1 MTRPHYLRLATL
13 VAALAVMMGDVRA
26 QPAAPSATTVSVDT
40 LFADAAAKE
49 TAVRKALAGS
59 SPAPTALKA
68 ARTVVAD
75 FENLVRRFPS
85 SGYCDDAL
93 WRAAQLSRDGFAL
106 FGEIREQ
113 MTAMRLLQTLQ
124 SQYPSSKWAKLA
136 PAQLATLRAAVPPLP
151 PSGRADVHLEA
162 LPTPERVAASRAS
175 LVPPPAPR
183 PAEASTAAPGRVA
196 TIKDIRRAAIGDTIR
211 VVVELDMEVAFRD
224 ERLEHPARVFVDLS
238 PTRASDRFKEQ
249 TIRFESDSDPVRHV
263 RIGKHPNATT
273 RIVLE
278 AAGISSHSVYPLYS
292 PYRLVIDCLRSIP
305 AEALVASRLAAAP
318 VAPAPPPAL
327 PVSRR
332 AWLPESPAVV
342 PVPSPFPVQSVLPPY
357 LVAVRFSAFVDP
369 LPAVAPSAGAAIADA
384 LTDPAPPSL
393 PASPMAEAAAP
404 GALTSLPLGAPTRN
418 LAGGIS
424 IARQLGL
431 SVSRIV
437 IDPGH
442 GGHDSGA
449 KGEGAT
455 EADVVLD
462 IAVRLEKLFER
473 GGDVHVVLTRRDDRY
488 LTLQER
494 TAIANREN
502 ADLFLSIHANAS
514 SNRQVHGV
522 ETYFLNFAS
531 NLSAAAVASRE
542 NAASGQAMGELPD
555 VVKSI
560 ALHSKLDESRD
571 FATFVQREMVARL
584 RPANKDLRDLGVK
597 QAPFVVLI
605 GAAMPSVLTEV
616 SFLTNSREAKLLKG
630 PAYRQKIAEALF
642 DATRKYQSTLGITSI
657 AAVQSQP

>member
-1 MTRPHYLRLATL
+1 MTHCLRVAAL
-13 VAALAVMMGDVRA
+13 VAAAAVMTADGRA
-26 QPAAPSATTVSVDT
+26 QTATPAATPVPVET
-40 LFADAAAKE
+40 LFADASAKE
-49 TAVRKALAGS
+49 TAVRKALAAS

-68 ARTVVAD
+68 VRTVVAD

-93 WRAAQLSRDGFAL
+93 WRAAQLSRDGFAR
-106 FGEIREQ
+106 FGELHEQ
-113 MTAMRLLQTLQ
+113 MTAIRLLQTLQ
-124 SQYPSSKWAKLA
+124 SQYASSKWAKLA
-136 PAQLATLRAAVPPLP
+136 PAQLAALRAAVPPLP
-151 PSGRADVHLEA
+151 PSGQAVVPLDA
-162 LPTPERVAASRAS
+162 LPTPERVAASRAHS
-175 LVPPPAPR
+175 VPPRAPR
-183 PAEASTAAPGRVA
+183 SRETPSPAPGRVA
-196 TIKDIRRAAIGDTIR
+196 TIKDIRRATIGDTIR
-211 VVVELDMEVAFRD
+211 IVVELDMEVVFRD
-224 ERLEHPARVFVDLS
+224 ERLEHPSRIFVDLS
-238 PTRASDRFKEQ
+238 RTRASEKFKEQ
-249 TIRFESDSDPVRHV
+249 TIRFESDGDPVRHV
-263 RIGKHPNATT
+263 RIGRHPNATT

-292 PYRLVIDCLRSIP
+292 PYRLVIDCLRSTP
-305 AEALVASRLAAAP
+305 AQSLAASRPIVAP
-318 VAPAPPPAL
+318 VEPAPPPVL
-327 PVSRR
+327 PMTPP
-332 AWLPESPAVV
+332 AWLPQSPAVV
-342 PVPSPFPVQSVLPPY
+342 PVPSPFPVQSAIPSY
-357 LVAVRFSAFVDP
+357 LVALRVSAFADS
-369 LPAVAPSAGAAIADA
+369 LPAVAPTGGAAIADA
-384 LTDPAPPSL
+384 LTDPVPANL
-393 PASPMAEAAAP
+393 PASPVVHAASA
-404 GALTSLPLGAPTRN
+404 AVLTPLPLGAPSRN

-449 KGEGAT
+449 KGEGTT

-462 IAVRLEKLFER
+462 IALRLEKLFER
-473 GGDVHVVLTRRDDRY
+473 AADVHVVLTRREDRY

-514 SNRQVHGV
+514 SNRQVHGI

-531 NLSAAAVASRE
+531 NLSAAAVAARE
-542 NAASGQAMGELPD
+542 NAASGQTMGELPD

-571 FATFVQREMVARL
+571 FATFLQREMVARL
-584 RPANKDLRDLGVK
+584 RPANKELRDLGVK

-630 PAYRQKIAEALF
+630 AAYRQRIAEALF
-642 DATRKYQSTLGITSI
+642 DGIRKYQSTLGVISI
-657 AAVQSQP
+657 AAAQPQP